1 MPEWVRWVS
10 WRRFIVTSSHHV
22 RVCKPCLVKFFKR
35 SSRVS
40 IKLLKPNNC
49 IMWEGR
55 GGGGRVYR
63 SQSQGQPSGQAAIQ
77 CLISHDSVCVCVGDN
92 GGKGAD
98 DNAILNSP
106 ANPATMTTMRP
117 QIALGERKGGEW
129 RVQRG
134 RSSCPAGQLF
144 SAIVKTATRV
154 GCGLAL
160 VFV

>member
-1 MPEWVRWVS
+1 MV
-10 WRRFIVTSSHHV
+10 
-22 RVCKPCLVKFFKR
+22 
-35 SSRVS
+35 
-40 IKLLKPNNC
+40 
-49 IMWEGR
+49 
-55 GGGGRVYR
+55 GGKVYR

-77 CLISHDSVCVCVGDN
+77 CLISHDCVCVCVGDN

-117 QIALGERKGGEW
+117 QIAMRERREEESGERK
-129 RVQRG
+129 VQ
-134 RSSCPAGQLF
+134 SSCPAGQL